1 MDNFISVQVVFLATG
16 NQLSAIPAPLLDRL
30 EVIHLS
36 GYTLDE
42 KARTT
47 SWRGLCAFCMSQGLK
62 LCEFEHCRCTEASLT
77 SSCGYAQKA
86 YRQQSRTNTSQLPL
100 AVLSSWSDSQ
110 AVVSAE

>member
-47 SWRGLCAFCMSQGLK
+47 SWRGLCLRSACLK
-62 LCEFEHCRCTEASLT
+62 
-77 SSCGYAQKA
+77 G
-86 YRQQSRTNTSQLPL
+86 
-100 AVLSSWSDSQ
+100 
-110 AVVSAE
+110 